1 MSASALTAARAGS
14 DDAANQLGVP
24 SRMRSVVIVKT
35 RSGST
40 YVLSVSDPGVHWC
53 RLPATDLRLP
63 WTASGWE
70 EDMPRIVTGERLRIG
85 DLQTSPV
92 VDISVLPA

>member
-1 MSASALTAARAGS
+1 LTSHEPEA

-24 SRMRSVVIVKT
+24 AHMRSVVIVKT

-53 RLPATDLRLP
+53 RLPATDRRLP

-85 DLQTSPV
+85 DLQTSPI
-92 VDISVLPA
+92 VDVAVLPA

>member
-1 MSASALTAARAGS
+1 
-14 DDAANQLGVP
+14 
-24 SRMRSVVIVKT
+24 MRSVVIVKT

-53 RLPATDLRLP
+53 RLPAADRRLP

-85 DLQTSPV
+85 DLQTSPI